1 MFHDM
6 AIFSPLNFIVVPNP
20 KPENPSENTIW
31 VDTDQVTGWYFGS
44 ARPEAAQEGALWFPA
59 AVAGAGEFNALKKN
73 TLTVCPL
80 AAHQMTG
87 GAWVRKTA
95 QIYKG
100 GWVDFDRYL
109 YQQGDLCHRLT
120 GGYVRHLITG
130 TNYENPQPPA
140 VAFLD
145 DRIQITTTGSAQA
158 LVRTRDRIDL
168 AHTSRLILHIDHLSS
183 SQYRSEIRFFVTKQ
197 EITTRN
203 PALSDGVAAVYH
215 LGGDAGAVADAA
227 IEMELDV
234 SAMGES
240 MYVYVLGYS
249 DSKLAT
255 HEFCVREIRGV

>member
-87 GAWVRKTA
+87 GAWVRKQS

-100 GWVDFDRYL
+100 GWVDFDLYL
-109 YQQGDLCHRLT
+109 YQQGDLCARLT
-120 GGYVRHLITG
+120 GGYVTHLIAG
-130 TNYENPQPPA
+130 AYGDPGVE
-140 VAFLD
+140 FLE
-145 DRIQITTTGSAQA
+145 DRIKITTTGDSQP
-158 LVRTRDRIDL
+158 LVRTRDKIDL
-168 AHTSRLILHIDHLSS
+168 SSFSKLTLGIDHLNAT
-183 SQYRSEIRFFVTKQ
+183 YNGSEIRFFVTNQ
-197 EITTRN
+197 EITTKD
-203 PALSDGVAAVYH
+203 PAITDGTEVRYSITSDLTDTATEMV
-215 LGGDAGAVADAA
+215 LAVADIAEA
-227 IEMELDV
+227 
-234 SAMGES
+234 
-240 MYVYVLGYS
+240 MYVYVLGF
-249 DSKLAT
+249 SKLKLGK
-255 HEFCVREIRGV
+255 HDFCIREIKGE